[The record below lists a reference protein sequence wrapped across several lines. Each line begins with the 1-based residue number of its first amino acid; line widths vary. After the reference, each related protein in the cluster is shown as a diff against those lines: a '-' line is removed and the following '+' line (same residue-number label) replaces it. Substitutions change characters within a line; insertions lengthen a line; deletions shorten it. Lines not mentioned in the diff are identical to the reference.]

1 MKIII
6 TKQQLETALR
16 LIKSGFDDVYDKVET
31 VESDSISP
39 SDLPQYLMDSIN
51 GLESNPGDDKLSL
64 DLSEADNSNSE
75 FITISDVNDAI
86 DEKMGS
92 ISGTIP
98 EFVDAEISEAIAG
111 LQTIRMEIV
120 DTLPSPQ
127 DADEN
132 VLYLK
137 YNDNTE
143 HYDIYAKIGNELVWI
158 DDTNASIEGYVSS
171 ISTDITSGQVNPDSN
186 GNIYLELSDG
196 VESLIADKLGTNIS
210 TTVEDWVS
218 GNFVQ
223 KESGKSLVSDSEIQ
237 KLQNIESNAEEN
249 VIESIQK
256 NGTTLPV
263 SNKVVNIEVPTS
275 SDIQDMIED
284 TEISVEQIDG
294 TLPVSKGGTGS
305 SSFNDGVLVVDSG
318 EIKSEN
324 VGTFI
329 SDFDLQKQS
338 FISEFDINVNDWE
351 YQNSVYKATI
361 EVQGC
366 TSHDFPIVSF
376 NQNDIE
382 SFGISSRC
390 ESILNGIVVTSQIQP
405 NIQITGTYAVIC
417 GNVSV

>member
-111 LQTIRMEIV
+111 LQTIRMEVV
-120 DTLPSPQ
+120 DRLPSPQ

-132 VLYLK
+132 VLYLL

-171 ISTDITSGQVNPDSN
+171 ISTDITSGQVNPDSS

-218 GNFVQ
+218 SNFVQ

-237 KLQNIESNAEEN
+237 KLQNVESNAEEN
-249 VIESIQK
+249 VIEAIQK

-275 SDIQDMIED
+275 SDIQDMIEA

-305 SSFNDGVLVVDSG
+305 SSFNDGVLVVDNG
-318 EIKSEN
+318 EIQSEN

-338 FISEFDINVNDWE
+338 FISGFDINVNDWE
-351 YQNSVYKATI
+351 YQNSVYTATI

-366 TSHDFPIVSF
+366 TSYDFPIVSF

-382 SFGISSRC
+382 AFGISSRC
-390 ESILNGIVVTSQIQP
+390 ESILNGIVITAQIQP
-405 NIQITGTYAVIC
+405 NIQLTGTYAVIC